1 MENYDIVEPVVQGH
15 AVVQDHANK
24 YSKVYRIRAKPLLAT
39 HKKTMCVLMGFLDNL
54 YLSGVI
60 DADKLDEIL
69 KNNMPT
75 FGTIAEQTE
84 FSSKLMNNWKPV
96 YKEFWMPMVKAHNKS
111 NKPKNPRKPRATKKT
126 VVAEEQ
132 AEAIP
137 VAEKP
142 KKPRAKKTKA
152 VEPAPAAVAQEEP
165 AVVAHEEPAVV
176 AQEEPAVVAHEEP
189 AVVAHEE
196 PAAVAEKPQAQE
208 KTDNGVAAAAADPEK
223 KKRGR
228 KPKNTQE
235 VFVEEPGQEEPAEV
249 EVGKKKTTKK
259 ANK

>member
-1 MENYDIVEPVVQGH
+1 MENYDIVEPVVVEP
-15 AVVQDHANK
+15 VVQDPANK

-111 NKPKNPRKPRATKKT
+111 NKPKNPRKPRAKKT

-142 KKPRAKKTKA
+142 KKPRAKKTKV
-152 VEPAPAAVAQEEP
+152 VEPAPAAEEPAVVAHEEPAAVAQEEP
-165 AVVAHEEPAVV
+165 AVVAHEEPAV
-176 AQEEPAVVAHEEP
+176 
-189 AVVAHEE
+189 
-196 PAAVAEKPQAQE
+196 VAEKPQAQE

-235 VFVEEPGQEEPAEV
+235 VFVEEPGQEEPAAVEVEV

>member
-1 MENYDIVEPVVQGH
+1 MQMETYTNAVVPEPVVPEQEPI
-15 AVVQDHANK
+15 VQEPTK
-24 YSKVYRIRAKPLLAT
+24 KTRPKPLAAA

-60 DADKLDEIL
+60 DADKLDGIL

-75 FGTIAEQTE
+75 FGTVEEQTE
-84 FSSKLMNNWKPV
+84 FSSKLINNWKPV
-96 YKEFWMPMVKAHNKS
+96 HKEFWMPMVKAHNKT
-111 NKPKNPRKPRATKKT
+111 NKPKNQRKPRAKKT
-126 VVAEEQ
+126 VVPPPVDKQ
-132 AEAIP
+132 TEA

-152 VEPAPAAVAQEEP
+152 VEPAPAAEET

-176 AQEEPAVVAHEEP
+176 AAADPAAVAQEEPV
-189 AVVAHEE
+189 
-196 PAAVAEKPQAQE
+196 AVAEKPQAQE
-208 KTDNGVAAAAADPEK
+208 EPDNGVAAADPEK

-235 VFVEEPGQEEPAEV
+235 VFIEEPGQEEPAAVEV

>member
-1 MENYDIVEPVVQGH
+1 MENYAVVEPVVQDPV
-15 AVVQDHANK
+15 VVQDPANK

-111 NKPKNPRKPRATKKT
+111 NKPKNPRKPRAKKT

-152 VEPAPAAVAQEEP
+152 VEVEPAPAAEEPAVVAAADPAAVAQEEP
-165 AVVAHEEPAVV
+165 VAVAENPQ
-176 AQEEPAVVAHEEP
+176 AQEEP
-189 AVVAHEE
+189 
-196 PAAVAEKPQAQE
+196 
-208 KTDNGVAAAAADPEK
+208 DNGVAAAADPEK

-235 VFVEEPGQEEPAEV
+235 VFIEEPGQEEPAAVEV